1 MGSGFPAFIVR
12 YSFFSQGKLMEVENY
27 TIERKP
33 NGVLLVRVH
42 SCDEDGEPLPDAVFT
57 FRPNDPQYEI
67 WARRLAEQK

>member
-1 MGSGFPAFIVR
+1 
-12 YSFFSQGKLMEVENY
+12 MEVENY

-42 SCDEDGEPLPDAVFT
+42 SCDEDGKPLPDAVFT